1 VHWCS
6 TNHIYL
12 ADQLSKANIN
22 YYEAQSAQCMMPDGI
37 GSDRIGSDRIGSDRI
52 GSDRIGSDRMI
63 GSKFYFEKLSACSS
77 REVQTLKL
85 SKPMQP

>member
-1 VHWCS
+1 VHSCS
-6 TNHIYL
+6 TYHIYL
-12 ADQLSKANIN
+12 TDQLSQASIN
-22 YYEAQSAQCMMPDGI
+22 YYEDAGW
-37 GSDRIGSDRIGSDRI
+37 DRIGSDRIGQ
-52 GSDRIGSDRMI
+52 DRIGSDRMI